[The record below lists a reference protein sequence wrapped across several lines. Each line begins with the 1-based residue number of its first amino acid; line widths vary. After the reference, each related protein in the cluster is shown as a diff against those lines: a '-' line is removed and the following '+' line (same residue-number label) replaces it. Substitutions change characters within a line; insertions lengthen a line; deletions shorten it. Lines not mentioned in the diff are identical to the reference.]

1 MAEPKPIGKITHFFD
16 RIGVAVISLDK
27 GGLKKGDKIKIV
39 GHGAEFEQVVTSM
52 QIEHKDVEAVKKGQ
66 DFGIKLDNPAKVGD
80 LVFLV

>member
-1 MAEPKPIGKITHFFD
+1 MAEPKPIGRITHFFD
-16 RIGVAVISLDK
+16 RIGVAVIALDK
-27 GGLKKGDKIKIV
+27 AGLKKGDKIKIA
-39 GHGAEFEQVVTSM
+39 GHGTEFEQVVTSM